1 MVKGNQRSEF
11 TDDGISRQVKI
22 VEKLSGVVQS
32 TKKLIWVG
40 GTIAEERDGSDVVQ
54 KKFFRLGEWRNGVG
68 NLYYARDHLGNLRE
82 MTDNA
87 NVVRARYEYDPYGR
101 RTKVSGN
108 LEADWGFT
116 GHYFHSPS
124 GLHLAWFR
132 AYDANLGRWISR
144 DPIAEGGGLNVY
156 AYANH
161 DPVNY
166 VDPDGRAP
174 HTAVARGGYLLG
186 AMLGDYLYDKYLDP
200 YLDDYL
206 AENVDPDVAANL
218 QRLREAADMARMLK
232 NPAKLAKM
240 AVCKHHTIPR
250 AIQKELPPPVR
261 NHPDVRGRRGNPN
274 LKEVPED
281 KHKKIHSSP
290 PDDYYPGGDYNRR
303 FDELIRQNGGYGNM
317 TPQKIN
323 EIRDQVVREFGL

>member
-1 MVKGNQRSEF
+1 
-11 TDDGISRQVKI
+11 
-22 VEKLSGVVQS
+22 
-32 TKKLIWVG
+32 
-40 GTIAEERDGSDVVQ
+40 VVQ
-54 KKFFRLGEWRNGVG
+54 KKFYGFGEWRNGVG

-82 MTDNA
+82 LTDNS

-116 GHYFHSPS
+116 GHYYHAPS

-186 AMLGDYLYDKYLDP
+186 AMLGDYLYDKYLNP

-218 QRLREAADMARMLK
+218 QRLREAADLARTLK
-232 NPAKLAKM
+232 NPAKL
-240 AVCKHHTIPR
+240 V
-250 AIQKELPPPVR
+250 KELCSSNRTSKKFHGNDRRNPEPQHNYDILDEDGRVRKNGVGTGAAKDGRSKRAESQLEEGDSYRITDRHPPGPGA
-261 NHPDVRGRRGNPN
+261 RGRAY
-274 LKEVPED
+274 D
-281 KHKKIHSSP
+281 
-290 PDDYYPGGDYNRR
+290 
-303 FDELIRQNGGYGNM
+303 
-317 TPQKIN
+317 
-323 EIRDQVVREFGL
+323 RERERSREHYEAGEPMDRHERPK